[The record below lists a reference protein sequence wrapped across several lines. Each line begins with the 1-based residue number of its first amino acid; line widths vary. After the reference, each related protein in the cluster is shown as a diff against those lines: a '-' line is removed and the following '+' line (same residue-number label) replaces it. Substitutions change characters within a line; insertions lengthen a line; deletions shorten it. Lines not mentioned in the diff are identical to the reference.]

1 MARGNLPKGKQLLYK
16 TTRDTL
22 DTPQLMSSE
31 ILSETI
37 LAMLQLGEFEFAD
50 QLQKYLPPEQ
60 AKDPLLTQCIQSI
73 RTDATITERRNQYQL
88 SNEQGIKAFTHGDLE
103 TALKHFRDALRKAPA
118 NTSAALNKTQA
129 LLALCQ
135 QHRSRKDLQ
144 AELTET
150 ISIMDGVPL
159 NPAQKARYE
168 QLKAESAVI
177 LKQQKY

>member
-1 MARGNLPKGKQLLYK
+1 
-16 TTRDTL
+16 
-22 DTPQLMSSE
+22 MSSE